1 MKTSI
6 TWIFRS
12 IVGKIML
19 GLILAAM
26 IGSIDVV
33 SARGEDGNNRMERHD
48 NGRSEHRGGG
58 YDRDR
63 YRHDGRYYQ
72 HYGYYG
78 YGYGE
83 RDYYPPPPVV
93 YVPPPE
99 PGISI
104 FLPPIFIPIR

>member
-6 TWIFRS
+6 AGIFRS
-12 IVGKIML
+12 KVGKIML
-19 GLILAAM
+19 GLILTAM

-33 SARGEDGNNRMERHD
+33 PALGKDGHNHNRRH
-48 NGRSEHRGGG
+48 
-58 YDRDR
+58 DRDR

-72 HYGYYG
+72 PYDY

-104 FLPPIFIPIR
+104 FFPPVIIR